1 MEPKERC
8 CLWVQKCLPFP
19 LPASPTQCGR
29 PRTESR
35 NWGPLSPSALKGSLL
50 WAPFYPRGGFSSVLS
65 VSPPGPALKLRL
77 ASAPHTAVTSQT
89 STQNPPVLAGILL
102 HLFALPLPNCH
113 SNPAEQAQSAFCATS
128 SSPGTTAVT
137 HRAAAE
143 SMGTQARLLQD
154 GLSPSSA
161 LLAAGLRLEGA
172 GSTQCGL
179 GITGCLPVEPKFA
192 GRICSM
198 GYQGSKGHRDSL
210 FQTPC
215 SIQES
220 LLMCTGHELYCH
232 RHPEHFHITTLD
244 FPELE
249 SAAIAFPACPA

>member
-1 MEPKERC
+1 M
-8 CLWVQKCLPFP
+8 
-19 LPASPTQCGR
+19 
-29 PRTESR
+29 
-35 NWGPLSPSALKGSLL
+35 
-50 WAPFYPRGGFSSVLS
+50 LS

-154 GLSPSSA
+154 GPSPSSA

-179 GITGCLPVEPKFA
+179 GITGCLVQWSPSLQAGFA
-192 GRICSM
+192 AWGIRAARD
-198 GYQGSKGHRDSL
+198 KDSL
-210 FQTPC
+210 FQAPC

-232 RHPEHFHITTLD
+232 RHPD

-249 SAAIAFPACPA
+249 SATMPFPAHPA